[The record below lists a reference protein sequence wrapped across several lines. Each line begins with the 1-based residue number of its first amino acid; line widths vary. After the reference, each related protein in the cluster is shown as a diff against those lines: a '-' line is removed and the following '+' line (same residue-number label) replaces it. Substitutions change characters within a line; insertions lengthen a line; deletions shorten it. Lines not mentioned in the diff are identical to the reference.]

1 MGIRDGFARIGGKR
15 RIRRVAREV
24 FDWRELRPGQ
34 SEAMDYLLRGHDV
47 LVVMPTGSGKS
58 AVYQVP
64 AQLLDGPTI
73 VISPLIALQRD
84 QMLSL
89 AERNAG
95 GAVVVNSA
103 QSAGSSAASLE
114 QIHAGKAEYIF
125 LAPEQL
131 AKPEMVDRLA
141 AAKPSL
147 IAIAEAHCV
156 SAWGRGFRRGGRG
169 RGRGGGRRGRPPGGA
184 RAAAAAPPGRGG
196 GGAARGRR
204 N

>member
-1 MGIRDGFARIGGKR
+1 MGIRTGFRRYGRQRRQGKR
-15 RIRRVAREV
+15 TAREV
-24 FDWRELRPGQ
+24 QRTAQDEVGWRELRPGQ
-34 SEAMDYLLRGHDV
+34 DEAMQHLLQGHDV

-64 AQLLDGPTI
+64 AQLLAGPTI
-73 VISPLIALQRD
+73 VISPLFALQRD

-103 QSAGSSAASLE
+103 QSAGASAASPE

-147 IAIAEAHCV
+147 IAIDEAHCV
-156 SAWGRGFRRGGRG
+156 SAWGRDFRPDYLLFGW
-169 RGRGGGRRGRPPGGA
+169 
-184 RAAAAAPPGRGG
+184 
-196 GGAARGRR
+196 
-204 N
+204 